1 MGEPVRGSPRSRR
14 GPGEHGSARSPG
26 EEPVEDPEVPAKSP
40 AATLGAMSKTLVIAE
55 KPSVGG
61 DLARVLKGPFKKQEG
76 FLEGPDHV
84 VTWAVGHLV
93 QLADPDEYDPKFKTW
108 RMPDLPIVPDKFKL
122 VVRDERSRKQMSVVT
137 KQLGRDDVEEV
148 INACDAGREG
158 ELIFAYLYEKA
169 KAKKPVQRLWL
180 NSMTNAAMKEAFKEL
195 RPAAEFA
202 KLEQAARSR
211 SEADWIV
218 GMNATRAATIR
229 LRSSFDG
236 AVSLGR
242 VQTPT
247 LAIIARREEEIRAFK
262 PEPYWLVDA
271 TFAAGPLAGA
281 EDDGENGDGGDGDG
295 DGVNTERSYI
305 GRFHA
310 GTKPRISSEAE
321 AVAIVEACEGKR
333 GKITK
338 LEKKK
343 QKERAP
349 MLYDLTTLQR
359 EANTRYGFSARRTL
373 SAAQRLYEEHKAL
386 TYPRTNSRYLTTDMI
401 DEIKPIAE
409 LVGGQKDYRKAAEYV
424 TGLDELPLARV
435 VNNEKVTDHHAIIPT
450 RSEHNVERMGSDDKR
465 VYDMAV
471 RRFLAVFHPEAVFEN
486 TKIETTVPA
495 GPDERDGGY
504 VFRTRGKL
512 LLVPGWRGVYG
523 EAAADAAKPEKE
535 KAGEEDEGTNQQ
547 LPRLEQD
554 EDVDTRKISSARKE
568 TKPPRR
574 YSDASLLGAMET
586 AGKLVD
592 DEELR
597 EAMKESGIGTPA
609 TRAAI
614 IERLI
619 QVGYV
624 ERDAR
629 SLLASEKGLNVIRL
643 LNSHALTSPELT
655 GNWEHRLGKIERG
668 EDSREAFM
676 GDIAGFAKETITELD
691 ETLKDVKIPR
701 AKLGPCPI
709 CGHEIIENRK
719 GYSCWARNDPGCG
732 FVIWKSKAGKTLP
745 IAIAREL
752 IKTGYT
758 ARAVTG
764 FKGRSGRSFRAHL
777 AMSQTEEG
785 KWRVEFNE
793 AWAKEG
799 AKPPDAEAD
808 AEAETTSAQS
818 STAAEQPAEKAA

>member
-1 MGEPVRGSPRSRR
+1 
-14 GPGEHGSARSPG
+14 
-26 EEPVEDPEVPAKSP
+26 
-40 AATLGAMSKTLVIAE
+40 MSKTLVIAE

-76 FLEGPDHV
+76 FLEGPEHV

-158 ELIFAYLYEKA
+158 ELIFAYLFEKA
-169 KAKKPVQRLWL
+169 NAKKPVRRLWL

-229 LRSSFDG
+229 LRTSFDG

-271 TFAAGPLAGA
+271 TFAAEPLEGA
-281 EDDGENGDGGDGDG
+281 ENGSQAGGEDGAGSDGGENA
-295 DGVNTERSYI
+295 VNPERSYI

-310 GTKPRISSEAE
+310 GTKPRIASEAE

-401 DEIKPIAE
+401 AEIKPIAE

-424 TGLDELPLARV
+424 TGLEQLPLARV

-495 GPDERDGGY
+495 GPDEKDGGY

-535 KAGEEDEGTNQQ
+535 KAGDDDEGSNQQ
-547 LPRLEQD
+547 LPRLEQG
-554 EDVDTRKISSARKE
+554 EDVETRKIGSARKE

-629 SLLASEKGLNVIRL
+629 SLVASEKGLNVIRL

-655 GNWEHRLGKIERG
+655 GSWEHRLGKIERG

-709 CGHEIIENRK
+709 CGHEIVENRK

-758 ARAVTG
+758 SRAVTG

-799 AKPPDAEAD
+799 AKPPDAEA
-808 AEAETTSAQS
+808 EAET
-818 STAAEQPAEKAA
+818 AAEGAGATEVEAKSAAA

>member
-1 MGEPVRGSPRSRR
+1 
-14 GPGEHGSARSPG
+14 
-26 EEPVEDPEVPAKSP
+26 
-40 AATLGAMSKTLVIAE
+40 MSKTLVIAE

-108 RMPDLPIVPDKFKL
+108 RMPDLPIVPEKFKL

-137 KQLGRDDVEEV
+137 KQLGRDDVEGV

-281 EDDGENGDGGDGDG
+281 ENGAGAAAHGAGAGENGAADADGPG
-295 DGVNTERSYI
+295 DGVNSERSYI

-310 GTKPRISSEAE
+310 GTKPRIASEAE

-333 GKITK
+333 AKITK

-386 TYPRTNSRYLTTDMI
+386 TYPRTNSRYLTTDMVE
-401 DEIKPIAE
+401 EIKPIAE
-409 LVGGQKDYRKAAEYV
+409 LVGGQADYRKAAEYV
-424 TGLDELPLARV
+424 TGLPELPLERV
-435 VNNEKVTDHHAIIPT
+435 VNNAKVTDHHAIIPT

-495 GPDERDGGY
+495 GPDEKDGGY

-512 LLVPGWRGVYG
+512 LLTPGWRGVYG

-535 KAGEEDEGTNQQ
+535 KAGEEDEGSNQQ
-547 LPRLEQD
+547 LPRLEQG
-554 EDVDTRKISSARKE
+554 EDVETRKIASARKE

-597 EAMKESGIGTPA
+597 EAMKDSGIGTPA

-629 SLLASEKGLNVIRL
+629 SLVASEKGLNVIRL

-709 CGHEIIENRK
+709 CGHEIVENRK

-758 ARAVTG
+758 SRAVTG

-793 AWAKEG
+793 EWAKEG
-799 AKPPDAEAD
+799 AKPPDAETD
-808 AEAETTSAQS
+808 AEAGAEGVAVVEAKSA
-818 STAAEQPAEKAA
+818 A